1 MPATVAQAVLVTA
14 RLGVRRAEALAR
26 ASVGLASTLGEVEGE
41 DGCEAVRG
49 GDGLVL
55 GDHVGEASAEE
66 LALGVMERELV
77 GEWLLP
83 ALAEWLST
91 PVIEAV
97 VLSDTET
104 VRALLGEGALLLLC
118 DAEPPLGE

>member
-1 MPATVAQAVLVTA
+1 M
-14 RLGVRRAEALAR
+14 RRAEALAR

-91 PVIEAV
+91 PVSEAV

>member
-1 MPATVAQAVLVTA
+1 MPTTVAQAVLVTA

-26 ASVGLASTLGEVEGE
+26 GSEGLATTLGEVEGE

-55 GDHVGEASAEE
+55 GDHVGEAGAEG

-83 ALAEWLST
+83 ALAERLTT
-91 PVIEAV
+91 PESEAV

-104 VRALLGEGALLLLC
+104 VRTLLGVGALLLLC
-118 DAEPPLGE
+118 DADPPLGE